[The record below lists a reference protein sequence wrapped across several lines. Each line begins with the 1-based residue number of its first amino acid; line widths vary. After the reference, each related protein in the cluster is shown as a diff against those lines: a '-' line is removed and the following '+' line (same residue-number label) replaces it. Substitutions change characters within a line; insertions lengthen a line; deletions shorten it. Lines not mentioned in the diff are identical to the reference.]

1 MSLFNRC
8 GIHTNTR
15 FDLITESELKD
26 VASYVVA
33 IRTRFHQ
40 FLPELLM
47 GLHHAIP
54 EKIADAPP
62 PVFEHHRRK

>member
-15 FDLITESELKD
+15 FDLITEDELKD
-26 VASYVVA
+26 VASSVVA

-54 EKIADAPP
+54 E
-62 PVFEHHRRK
+62 R